1 MLLLLAIA
9 GTAAAAD
16 PSPVA
21 EDDFTAR
28 IAGERANAGLAG
40 YTVAP
45 DLVDVAR
52 RHAEE
57 MARQDR
63 LFHNPRLATEVKN
76 WESVGENV
84 GTGESVADIH
94 RAFMESSTHRS
105 EILNRRFTQVGV
117 GVVERDGLVW
127 VAQVFR
133 KPTAPASA
141 PAPAPAPAPSASP
154 APAPRASTTT
164 TDRPVVAPTQLLA
177 PTTSTTTTPVA
188 TTTTSTSP
196 AVPDPT
202 APAANDAR
210 VTSVAGS
217 SVRSRSK
224 LTVRDVTVPITAASG
239 LLVLVVGALAL
250 QVGAESRRAA
260 GVA

>member
-1 MLLLLAIA
+1 MLVFVGA
-9 GTAAAAD
+9 GDASAAAD
-16 PSPVA
+16 PSPGA
-21 EDDFTAR
+21 EDDFTVR
-28 IAGERANAGLAG
+28 IAGERAAVGLAD
-40 YTVAP
+40 YEVAP

-63 LFHNPRLATEVKN
+63 LFHNPRLARDVKN

-133 KPTAPASA
+133 KPTS
-141 PAPAPAPAPSASP
+141 PAPSP
-154 APAPRASTTT
+154 APAAPAATTKTTT
-164 TDRPVVAPTQLLA
+164 RPPVEATTLPPPT
-177 PTTSTTTTPVA
+177 TTSTTTAALA
-188 TTTTSTSP
+188 TTT
-196 AVPDPT
+196 PT
-202 APAANDAR
+202 AIVSPESTIPSEAVASTLAR
-210 VTSVAGS
+210 APSVAAS
-217 SVRSRSK
+217 SVRLNSTP
-224 LTVRDVTVPITAASG
+224 TVRDVTFPVAAASA
-239 LLVLVVGALAL
+239 LLVLVVGALAM
-250 QVGAESRRAA
+250 QVAAETRRPA